1 MLTAFD
7 RLRKLEKK
15 LAELKEK
22 NKIQDY
28 RLILKLN
35 MSVNLYVKTDNN
47 MSEIESLISQ
57 EKIDI
62 DVETIT
68 DAEFAADDYYSSLFE
83 NTQPFD
89 LGRAALSLSNI
100 IDYDDD
106 VGELQS
112 CPIVSFYSYKGGV
125 GRTTALAL
133 FASYYAMHHSKKVF
147 IIDCDFEAPGLINF
161 YGISNEELPKNGIV
175 EYIKDKEACS
185 EVNLRDDYVY
195 EISKIYSGDGEIC
208 LLPAGNIF
216 DDLDRSDY
224 LEALARLDIHSTST
238 IVEQFKDVIIDINQK
253 YEPDVIL
260 IDSRTGFN
268 DIFGII
274 ANKLSN
280 TIVGFF
286 GNNTQNK
293 PGLHFFLDTLLRKS
307 RNVNLILVLSII
319 STSFS
324 KNLKAFE
331 KVIEEYIQNNIG
343 DDLES
348 LPALPILSLQRN
360 ASLEKIGTEDEDP
373 EDFVTLIERKMLSDY
388 QDLFIE
394 LEKQISNFI
403 TQQDDH
409 AAVPDKKN
417 DLKKSILQK
426 LESHFPEPY
435 AENIDFTDEF
445 LNSAFYFRK
454 CMEDIFNNNKFL
466 LLGGKGTGK
475 TAFYQ
480 ALRQENFVLNL
491 GKRAQKQ
498 HIKYQVISIISL
510 HDDNER
516 NKYIDI
522 AANFNQEE
530 IGDPEYFYRRF
541 WTVFIWNAIR
551 LDDAK
556 TGFKSQSKLEVKP
569 IFNDNS
575 TAQFLKKYIL
585 EEKLFKEI
593 EDELYEFDK
602 FLKQDDR
609 YCMIIF
615 DRLDQI
621 VKPAFWS
628 KAISPLIKYCQTHRF
643 KRILPKLFVRRDLF
657 NKLGNLTNKV
667 SLENQAISLEWSKE
681 ELYAFFFKVI
691 FAHSKNDFF
700 DYIGHKRTEIEQK
713 LKNSQLPPD
722 EYLLRPL
729 VEVFFGKHVNSHKK
743 YGEMYDWLYKNSM
756 NADRT
761 ISLRPFL
768 DLIKYAIKKQ
778 PEIPELNNED
788 YPILSPK
795 CFTADV
801 RAKAVKRHFEDLAK
815 EEGNEALSII
825 ISAIRDNRVPKALK
839 MSPLIQNEF
848 EDLLNEIIRQH
859 ETLKDKSII
868 ELEETLVLN
877 GIIFVRHI
885 PGGIKKY
892 TFAYLYKYYL
902 GLSGR
907 RF

>member
-1 MLTAFD
+1 MLTTFD
-7 RLRKLEKK
+7 RLRKLEKE
-15 LAELKEK
+15 LAALKEK
-22 NKIQDY
+22 NRIQDY

-35 MSVNLYVKTDNN
+35 LSVNLYVKTDNN

-57 EKIDI
+57 QKIDI
-62 DVETIT
+62 DVEQIT
-68 DAEFAADDYYSSLFE
+68 DAEFAADDYYSSLFK
-83 NTQPFD
+83 NTQPLD
-89 LGRAALSLSNI
+89 LGLRRSLSNI

-133 FASYYAMHHSKKVF
+133 FASYYAMHQSKKVF

-195 EISKIYSGDGEIC
+195 EISKLYSGDGNIF

-216 DDLDRSDY
+216 EERDRADY

-238 IVEQFKDVIIDINQK
+238 IVEQFKDVITDINQK

-307 RNVNLILVLSII
+307 RHVNLIFVLSII

-331 KVIEEYIQNNIG
+331 NVIEDYIQNNIG
-343 DDLES
+343 LES

-360 ASLEKIGTEDEDP
+360 ASLEKIGTDEEDS

-388 QDLFIE
+388 QDLFMKIDQ
-394 LEKQISNFI
+394 QISHFM
-403 TQQDDH
+403 TQPDDH
-409 AAVPDKKN
+409 AAAPEKKN
-417 DLKKSILQK
+417 ELKKSILQK
-426 LESHFPEPY
+426 LENHFPEPY
-435 AENIDFTDEF
+435 AEHIDFTDEF
-445 LNSAFYFRK
+445 LNSSFYFRK
-454 CMEDIFNNNKFL
+454 CMEDIFNYNKFL

-480 ALRQENFVLNL
+480 ALRQEIFLTNL
-491 GKRAQKQ
+491 VKRAQKQ
-498 HIKYQVISIISL
+498 HIKYQVISIIN
-510 HDDNER
+510 DPK

-522 AANFNQEE
+522 AANFSPED
-530 IGDPEYFYRRF
+530 IGEPEYFYKRF

-556 TGFKSQSKLEVKP
+556 IGFKSQLEVKP
-569 IFNDNS
+569 I
-575 TAQFLKKYIL
+575 AQFLKKYIL
-585 EEKLFKEI
+585 EEKLFNEI
-593 EDELYEFDK
+593 EDELYEFDN

-621 VKPAFWS
+621 VKPAF
-628 KAISPLIKYCQTHRF
+628 AISPLIKYCQTHRF

-657 NKLGNLTNKV
+657 KKLGNLTNKA
-667 SLENQAISLEWSKE
+667 SLEKQAINLEWSKE

-700 DYIGHKRTEIEQK
+700 DYIGRTEIEQK
-713 LKNSQLPPD
+713 YKNSYSQLPAD

-729 VEVFFGKHVNSHKK
+729 VEVFFGKQARGN
-743 YGEMYDWLYKNSM
+743 YGEMYDWFYKNLM

-768 DLIKYAIKKQ
+768 DLIKYAIEKQ
-778 PEIPELNNED
+778 REIPDED

-795 CFTADV
+795 CFNADV
-801 RAKAVKRHFEDLAK
+801 RAKAVERHFEYLAK

-825 ISAIRDNRVPKALK
+825 ISDIRDNRVPKALK
-839 MSPLIQNEF
+839 ISPLLQNEF
-848 EDLLNEIIRQH
+848 EKLLNEIIRQH
-859 ETLKDKSII
+859 DALKDKSLI

-885 PGGIKKY
+885 SGGRKKY
-892 TFAYLYKYYL
+892 AFAYLYKYYL

-907 RF
+907 RR

>member
-1 MLTAFD
+1 MLTTFD
-7 RLRKLEKK
+7 RLRKLEKE
-15 LAELKEK
+15 LAALKEK
-22 NKIQDY
+22 NRIQDY

-35 MSVNLYVKTDNN
+35 MSVNLYVKTD
-47 MSEIESLISQ
+47 MSDIEIESLINP

-62 DVETIT
+62 DVEKIT
-68 DAEFAADDYYSSLFE
+68 DAEFAADDYYSSLFK
-83 NTQPFD
+83 NTQPLD
-89 LGRAALSLSNI
+89 LGLRRSLSNI

-133 FASYYAMHHSKKVF
+133 FASYYAMHQSKKVF

-195 EISKIYSGDGEIC
+195 EISKLYSGDGNIF

-216 DDLDRSDY
+216 EERDRADY

-238 IVEQFKDVIIDINQK
+238 IVEQFKDVITDINQK

-307 RNVNLILVLSII
+307 RNVNLIFVLSII

-331 KVIEEYIQNNIG
+331 NVIEDYIQNNIG

-360 ASLEKIGTEDEDP
+360 ASLEKIGTDEEDS

-388 QDLFIE
+388 QDLFLKIE
-394 LEKQISNFI
+394 QQISNFM

-426 LESHFPEPY
+426 LDSHFPEPY
-435 AENIDFTDEF
+435 AEHIDFTDEF

-454 CMEDIFNNNKFL
+454 CMEDIFNYNKFL

-480 ALRQENFVLNL
+480 ALRQEIFLTNL
-491 GKRAQKQ
+491 VKRAQKQ

-510 HDDNER
+510 ADDNER

-530 IGDPEYFYRRF
+530 IGDPEYFYKMF

-556 TGFKSQSKLEVKP
+556 TGFKPQSKLEVKP

-575 TAQFLKKYIL
+575 TAQFLKNSI
-585 EEKLFKEI
+585 EEFDEI
-593 EDELYEFDK
+593 EKELYKFDN
-602 FLKQDDR
+602 FLKQNNR

-621 VKPAFWS
+621 VKPTLWS
-628 KAISPLIKYCQTHRF
+628 KAISPLIKYCQTHHF

-667 SLENQAISLEWSKE
+667 SLEKQAINL
-681 ELYAFFFKVI
+681 
-691 FAHSKNDFF
+691 
-700 DYIGHKRTEIEQK
+700 
-713 LKNSQLPPD
+713 
-722 EYLLRPL
+722 
-729 VEVFFGKHVNSHKK
+729 
-743 YGEMYDWLYKNSM
+743 
-756 NADRT
+756 
-761 ISLRPFL
+761 
-768 DLIKYAIKKQ
+768 
-778 PEIPELNNED
+778 
-788 YPILSPK
+788 
-795 CFTADV
+795 
-801 RAKAVKRHFEDLAK
+801 
-815 EEGNEALSII
+815 
-825 ISAIRDNRVPKALK
+825 
-839 MSPLIQNEF
+839 
-848 EDLLNEIIRQH
+848 
-859 ETLKDKSII
+859 
-868 ELEETLVLN
+868 
-877 GIIFVRHI
+877 
-885 PGGIKKY
+885 
-892 TFAYLYKYYL
+892 
-902 GLSGR
+902 
-907 RF
+907 